1 MKGSPKY
8 AVAERLGNYL
18 NPELELPGEFKSL
31 SNELLKCEYLK
42 FKRRMKKY
50 LKLYNLR
57 KNDYE
62 VFCVTKSIPDKGC
75 QVSFR

>member
-18 NPELELPGEFKSL
+18 NSEFELPGEFKSL

-42 FKRRMKKY
+42 FKKRMKKY

-62 VFCVTKSIPDKGC
+62 VFCVTKLIPDKGC

>member
-42 FKRRMKKY
+42 FKKRMKKY
-50 LKLYNLR
+50 LKLYNIR
-57 KNDYE
+57 KNDHE
-62 VFCVTKSIPDKGC
+62 VFCVTKLIPDKGC

>member
-62 VFCVTKSIPDKGC
+62 VFCVTKLIPDKGC